1 MFDKSRFNRNKSESI
16 EQMAAATMLFRT
28 DCDYLRNYIN
38 AADPLEMEPVKAFL
52 RKSFDALMKERDRRH
67 YDLIVDQIRKNDDPD
82 TVWRVLIALS
92 GFTSLLTDQE

>member
-1 MFDKSRFNRNKSESI
+1 
-16 EQMAAATMLFRT
+16 MAAATMLFRT
-28 DCDYLRNYIN
+28 DCDYLRSYIN
-38 AADPLEMEPVKAFL
+38 VVDALELDPVKTFL

-92 GFTSLLTDQE
+92 GFTSLLTNQE